1 MTSTDPVDREAEL
14 GEISRFLAKLRE
26 GPAAFVLSGDAGI
39 GKTTVWSVGISRAA
53 ARSYTVMSCRPAEAE
68 AKLSYSALTDL
79 MEDVLVQAIPHVPSP
94 QRRALEVALLR
105 ADDAG
110 PPVDRRAVS
119 AAFLSVVRYL
129 SSMAPVVVAID
140 DVQWIDGS
148 SRSVLGF
155 AFRRLR
161 DEPIGALLTL
171 RTGTLAASTPLGLDV
186 SFPAERR
193 TELAVGPISLT
204 GLHNVLERSGVAL
217 SLPATRRVWEA
228 TDGNPFF
235 SLEMARGLD
244 AADDAAAH
252 ESISIPEN
260 LGVIVKDRIAKVPV
274 AERGALLAASAL
286 SMPTRAL
293 VESAILADGG
303 DVEALDR
310 AIDTGIIGVDGDRL
324 RFAHPLLRAASYDT
338 ASPRRRRAMH
348 ARLAEVIHE
357 PEERARHLALAST
370 APDVDVAT
378 QLDAAAT
385 VAHGRGAPD
394 AAAELVRA
402 AIHLTPRDRVRD
414 RGLRSVRAGR
424 LLLEAGDPIG
434 CRRATLQALEWLPR
448 GIDRANALLV
458 FAYRRDEE
466 GDVGAAA
473 DLFEQ
478 ARLEADGD
486 ADLLCDVEQGLS
498 MLTADQVRCVAH
510 ARHAVEFAEHGHDP
524 VMRSE
529 AMANLAFQESQLGQG
544 IRLDI
549 FDELGS
555 GIQPGAEHVRVV
567 RSSRWILGVLHLWS
581 EQLPAARAIL
591 EQEHE
596 AANERGDMGALPD
609 LLPYL
614 VQVELSAGDWPAA
627 ARWSEEFLEVGS
639 WYGADTL
646 ARAHGSAALVAA
658 HTGRREAVEA
668 ACAEASKL
676 ANAANVRTS
685 LWRAGPLG
693 LLELSAGHA
702 ELAADLLRP
711 AADLVTLGIRE
722 PSCNPFLTDL
732 IEALATV
739 GRTDEADALLRP
751 YVRRARRLDRPRALS
766 AAGRCRGL
774 IAAARGDLPAARRA
788 LQRSAGE
795 HDRHGQPFEMAR
807 TLLVGGEID
816 RRAKRKA
823 DARASLEAAKAVFDR
838 LGAAVW
844 SDRTRTELERIGGRP
859 AAPTK
864 LTATERRVANLVAEG
879 RTNKEV
885 ADAMFISVYTVEGN
899 LTRIYRK
906 LGIRSRTELA
916 ARVGRHPEPTE
927 GGSGSVMEVDSR
939 DST

>member
-1 MTSTDPVDREAEL
+1 M
-14 GEISRFLAKLRE
+14 
-26 GPAAFVLSGDAGI
+26 
-39 GKTTVWSVGISRAA
+39 
-53 ARSYTVMSCRPAEAE
+53 
-68 AKLSYSALTDL
+68 
-79 MEDVLVQAIPHVPSP
+79 
-94 QRRALEVALLR
+94 
-105 ADDAG
+105 G

-119 AAFLSVVRYL
+119 AAFLSVVRHL

-148 SRSVLGF
+148 SRSVLEF

-186 SFPAERR
+186 SLPAERR
-193 TELAVGPISLT
+193 TEVIVGPLSPT
-204 GLHNVLERSGVAL
+204 GLHRVLERSGVAL

-228 TDGNPFF
+228 TDGNPFL
-235 SLEMARGLD
+235 SLELARGLD
-244 AADDAAAH
+244 DASTH
-252 ESISIPEN
+252 EPIPLPEN
-260 LGVIVKDRIAKVPV
+260 LGVIVKDRIAKVPA

-293 VESAILADGG
+293 VESAIRADGG

-310 AIDTGIIGVDGDRL
+310 AIETGIIGVDGDRL
-324 RFAHPLLRAASYDT
+324 RFAHPLLRAAAYDA
-338 ASPRRRRAMH
+338 ASPRQRRAIH
-348 ARLAEVIHE
+348 ARLAEVVHE
-357 PEERARHLALAST
+357 PEERARHLALASGG
-370 APDVDVAT
+370 PDIDVAT
-378 QLDAAAT
+378 ELDAAAT

-394 AAAELVRA
+394 AAAELVGA
-402 AIHLTPRDRVRD
+402 AVRLTPLDRVRD
-414 RGLRSVRAGR
+414 RGLRSLRAGG
-424 LLLEAGDPIG
+424 LLREAGDPTG
-434 CRRATLQALEWLPR
+434 CRRALLQAIEWLPL
-448 GIDRANALLV
+448 GIDRANAFIML
-458 FAYRRDEE
+458 AYHTDED
-466 GDVGAAA
+466 GDVGASA

-478 ARLEADGD
+478 ARLEAAGD

-498 MLTADQVRCVAH
+498 MVTADQARSVTH
-510 ARHAVEFAEHGHDP
+510 ARRAVGFAEHGHDP
-524 VMRSE
+524 LMRSE
-529 AMANLAFQESQLGQG
+529 AMANLALQESQLGQG

-549 FDELGS
+549 FDDLGS
-555 GIQPGAEHVRVV
+555 GIQPGAEHVRVA

-581 EQLPAARAIL
+581 EHLPTARAIL
-591 EQEHE
+591 EQERDT
-596 AANERGDMGALPD
+596 ANERGDMGALPD
-609 LLPYL
+609 LLPNL

-627 ARWSEEFLEVGS
+627 ARWSEEYLEVGS

-646 ARAHGSAALVAA
+646 ARAHEGAALVAA
-658 HTGRREAVEA
+658 HTGHREAVEA
-668 ACAEASKL
+668 NCAEASRL
-676 ANAANVRTS
+676 TDAANVRTL
-685 LWRAGPLG
+685 LWTTGPLG

-702 ELAADLLRP
+702 ELAAQLLRP

-722 PSCNPFLTDL
+722 PSCNLFLTDL
-732 IEALATV
+732 IEALAAV
-739 GRTDEADALLRP
+739 GRIDEADALLRP

-788 LQRSAGE
+788 LQRSARE
-795 HDRHGQPFEMAR
+795 HDRHGQPFELAR

-823 DARASLEAAKAVFDR
+823 GARASLEAAEAVFER

-844 SDRTRTELERIGGRP
+844 SERTRAELERIGGRP
-859 AAPTK
+859 AAPTE

-885 ADAMFISVYTVEGN
+885 ADALFISVYTVEGN

-927 GGSGSVMEVDSR
+927 GGNRSVMEVDSR
-939 DST
+939 DSS

>member
-1 MTSTDPVDREAEL
+1 MDPLEREREL
-14 GEISRFLAKLRE
+14 DAVSRFLAQLRE
-26 GPAAFVLSGDAGI
+26 GPAALVLSGDAGI

-53 ARSYTVMSCRPAEAE
+53 AQSYTVISCRPAESE
-68 AKLSYSALTDL
+68 VKLSYAALTDL
-79 MEDVLVQAIPHVPSP
+79 MEGVLVQAIPHVPGP

-119 AAFLSVVRYL
+119 AAFLSVVRHL

-148 SRSVLGF
+148 SRSVLEF

-171 RTGTLAASTPLGLDV
+171 RTGALAASTPLGLDV
-186 SFPAERR
+186 SLPAERR
-193 TELAVGPISLT
+193 TEVIVGPLSPT
-204 GLHNVLERSGVAL
+204 GLHRVLERSGVAL

-235 SLEMARGLD
+235 SLELARGLD
-244 AADDAAAH
+244 AADDAVAH
-252 ESISIPEN
+252 EPIPLPEN
-260 LGVIVKDRIAKVPV
+260 LGVIVKDRIATVPV

-286 SMPTRAL
+286 SVPTRAL
-293 VESAILADGG
+293 VESAIRADGG

-310 AIDTGIIGVDGDRL
+310 AIETGIIGVDGDRL
-324 RFAHPLLRAASYDT
+324 RFAHPLLRAAAYDA
-338 ASPRRRRAMH
+338 ASPRQRRAIH
-348 ARLAEVIHE
+348 ARLAEVVHG
-357 PEERARHLALAST
+357 PEERARHLALASSG
-370 APDVDVAT
+370 PDIDVAIE
-378 QLDAAAT
+378 LDAAAT

-394 AAAELVRA
+394 AAAELVGA
-402 AIHLTPRDRVRD
+402 AVRLTPRDRVRD
-414 RGLRSVRAGR
+414 RGLRSLRAGG
-424 LLLEAGDPIG
+424 LLREAGDPAG
-434 CRRATLQALEWLPR
+434 CRRALLQALEWLPQ
-448 GIDRANALLV
+448 GIDRANAFIML
-458 FAYRRDEE
+458 AYHTDED
-466 GDVGAAA
+466 GDVGASAG
-473 DLFEQ
+473 LFEQ
-478 ARLEADGD
+478 ARLEAAGD

-498 MLTADQVRCVAH
+498 MVSADQARSVAH
-510 ARHAVEFAEHGHDP
+510 ARRAVGFAEHGHDP
-524 VMRSE
+524 LMRSE
-529 AMANLAFQESQLGQG
+529 AMANLALQESQLGQG

-549 FDELGS
+549 FDDLGS
-555 GIQPGAEHVRVV
+555 GIQPGVEHVRVA

-581 EQLPAARAIL
+581 EHLPTARAIL
-591 EQEHE
+591 EQERDT
-596 AANERGDMGALPD
+596 ANERGDQGALQD
-609 LLPYL
+609 LLPNL

-627 ARWSEEFLEVGS
+627 ARWSEEYLEVGS
-639 WYGADTL
+639 WYGAGTL
-646 ARAHGSAALVAA
+646 ARAHGQAALVAA
-658 HTGRREAVEA
+658 HTGHREAVEA
-668 ACAEASKL
+668 NCAEASRL
-676 ANAANVRTS
+676 ADAANVRTS
-685 LWRAGPLG
+685 LRTTGPLG
-693 LLELSAGHA
+693 LLELSEGHA
-702 ELAADLLRP
+702 ELAAHLLRP

-722 PSCNPFLTDL
+722 PSCNLFLTDL

-739 GRTDEADALLRP
+739 GRIDEADALLRP

-788 LQRSAGE
+788 LQRSARE
-795 HDRHGQPFEMAR
+795 HDRHGQPFELAR

-816 RRAKRKA
+816 RRAKHKA
-823 DARASLEAAKAVFDR
+823 EARASLESAEALFDR

-844 SDRTRTELERIGGRP
+844 SERTRAELERIGGRP
-859 AAPTK
+859 AAPTE

-885 ADAMFISVYTVEGN
+885 ADALFISVYTVEGN

-927 GGSGSVMEVDSR
+927 GGSRSLIEVDSR
-939 DST
+939 DSS